1 MKVWSK
7 FLVKLTTLIKNALGL
22 KDNGTSALLLD
33 DTMFAIS
40 FDLYCGTVNSR
51 GKKKKKK
58 MKEKEIAWTLRI
70 EPCDARRHNSKIKP
84 LFLHLSNSQETD
96 KL

>member
-51 GKKKKKK
+51 GKKKNERKRNCLDSTHS
-58 MKEKEIAWTLRI
+58 TLR
-70 EPCDARRHNSKIKP
+70 RKTTQ
-84 LFLHLSNSQETD
+84 F
-96 KL
+96 

>member
-40 FDLYCGTVNSR
+40 FDLYYGTVNSR
-51 GKKKKKK
+51 GKKTKKNERKRNCLDS
-58 MKEKEIAWTLRI
+58 T
-70 EPCDARRHNSKIKP
+70 H
-84 LFLHLSNSQETD
+84 
-96 KL
+96 

>member
-7 FLVKLTTLIKNALGL
+7 FLVKLTTFIKNALGL

-33 DTMFAIS
+33 DNMFAIS

-51 GKKKKKK
+51 GKKKK

-70 EPCDARRHNSKIKP
+70 EPCDARRHNSKI
-84 LFLHLSNSQETD
+84 
-96 KL
+96 

>member
-7 FLVKLTTLIKNALGL
+7 FLVKLTTFIKNALGL
-22 KDNGTSALLLD
+22 KDNRTSALLLD

-51 GKKKKKK
+51 GKKKKK

-70 EPCDARRHNSKIKP
+70 EPCDARRHNSKI
-84 LFLHLSNSQETD
+84 
-96 KL
+96 

>member
-7 FLVKLTTLIKNALGL
+7 FLVKLTTFIKNALGL
-22 KDNGTSALLLD
+22 KDHGTSALLLD

-40 FDLYCGTVNSR
+40 FDLYGGTVNSR
-51 GKKKKKK
+51 GKKKKKKKK

-70 EPCDARRHNSKIKP
+70 EPCDARRHNSKI
-84 LFLHLSNSQETD
+84 
-96 KL
+96 

>member
-7 FLVKLTTLIKNALGL
+7 FLVKLTTFIKNALGL

-40 FDLYCGTVNSR
+40 FDLDCGTVNSR
-51 GKKKKKK
+51 GKKKK
-58 MKEKEIAWTLRI
+58 
-70 EPCDARRHNSKIKP
+70 
-84 LFLHLSNSQETD
+84 
-96 KL
+96 

>member
-1 MKVWSK
+1 MKVQSK
-7 FLVKLTTLIKNALGL
+7 FLVKLTTFIKNALGL

-40 FDLYCGTVNSR
+40 FDLYGGTENSR
-51 GKKKKKK
+51 GKKKKTKKKK

-70 EPCDARRHNSKIKP
+70 EPCDARRHNSKI
-84 LFLHLSNSQETD
+84 
-96 KL
+96 

>member
-7 FLVKLTTLIKNALGL
+7 FLVKLTTFIKNALGL

-40 FDLYCGTVNSR
+40 FDLYCGTLNSR
-51 GKKKKKK
+51 GKKKKK
-58 MKEKEIAWTLRI
+58 
-70 EPCDARRHNSKIKP
+70 N
-84 LFLHLSNSQETD
+84 
-96 KL
+96 

>member
-7 FLVKLTTLIKNALGL
+7 FLVKLTTFIKNALGL

-51 GKKKKKK
+51 GKKKKNERKRNCLDSTHS
-58 MKEKEIAWTLRI
+58 TLR
-70 EPCDARRHNSKIKP
+70 RKTTQ
-84 LFLHLSNSQETD
+84 F
-96 KL
+96 